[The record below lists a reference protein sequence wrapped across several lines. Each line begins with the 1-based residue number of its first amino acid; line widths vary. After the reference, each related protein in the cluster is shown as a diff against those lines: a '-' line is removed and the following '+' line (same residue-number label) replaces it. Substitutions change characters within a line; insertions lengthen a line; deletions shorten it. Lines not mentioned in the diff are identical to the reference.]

1 MMRSFHI
8 SFFGMRFQQIFKLF
22 VLPYSHMKSSKAVL
36 SAIFASSISLLPS
49 MALAAPSIGSVQY
62 APNPMSGSSITLSA
76 NVNAASGIK
85 NCHLYIDSDDKGE
98 MNVSGN
104 TASIQYNFA
113 YAGVYTLFVFCR
125 DNSASF
131 ASGPNTS
138 IYVQG
143 AQTQPTSG
151 PFTGNPSN
159 SNTNPQAPI
168 EQPVQATQTTPI
180 TLPEGVSIGTL
191 VKTECPS
198 DASVD
203 HACKAVYY
211 VGKDGKR
218 HGFPNSKVFFTW
230 YTNFDGVQVISAT
243 QMSAIPLGKNVT
255 YRPGTRMVK
264 FTTLN
269 KVYAVSKGG
278 MLRWIASEPVAVAL
292 YGETWAK
299 QIDDIPDTFYT
310 DYTFGADINQSGDY
324 LVTSE
329 QGKVLNI
336 DDTL

>member
-1 MMRSFHI
+1 MECESSHGNGGLKTRWDDM
-8 SFFGMRFQQIFKLF
+8 
-22 VLPYSHMKSSKAVL
+22 LPYTYMKSSKAVL
-36 SAIFASSISLLPS
+36 SSLIAASVSLLPS
-49 MALAAPSIGSVQY
+49 MVLAAPAPSIGSVQY
-62 APNPMSGSSITLSA
+62 APNPLSGSAITLSA
-76 NVNAASGIK
+76 NVSAASGIK
-85 NCHLYIDSDDKGE
+85 SCNLYIDSDDKGA

-125 DNSASF
+125 DNGASF

-143 AQTQPTSG
+143 AQTQPGSG
-151 PFTGNPSN
+151 PFTGNAP
-159 SNTNPQAPI
+159 TNNASQDPGAAAVPT
-168 EQPVQATQTTPI
+168 AQTTVI
-180 TLPEGVSIGTL
+180 LPTGIAVGTL
-191 VKTECPS
+191 IKTECPS
-198 DASVD
+198 DAAID

-230 YTNFDGVQVISAT
+230 YTDFGTVQTITASD
-243 QMSAIPLGKNVT
+243 MSAIPLGKNVT

-264 FTTLN
+264 FMTLN
-269 KVYAVSKGG
+269 KVYTVSKGG
-278 MLRWIASEPVAVAL
+278 VLRWVASEPVAVAL
-292 YGETWAK
+292 YGEAWAK

-310 DYTFGADINQSGDY
+310 DYIFGTDINQSGDY
-324 LVTSE
+324 LVTTE